1 MINCPLLN
9 ITVQK
14 SNIVT
19 ISINP
24 VMSLKKIYQGILIN
38 ILNLMIWLLILSSSF
53 HTFA

>member
-24 VMSLKKIYQGILIN
+24 VMSLKKDLPR
-38 ILNLMIWLLILSSSF
+38 NLDQHFKSYDLMVNSLL
-53 HTFA
+53 